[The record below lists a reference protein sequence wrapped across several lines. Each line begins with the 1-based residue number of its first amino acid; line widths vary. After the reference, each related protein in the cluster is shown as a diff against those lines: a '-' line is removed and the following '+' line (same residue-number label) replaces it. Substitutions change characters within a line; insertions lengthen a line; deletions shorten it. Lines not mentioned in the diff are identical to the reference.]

1 MDKSVEYEVGSS
13 VAVLLMHSPPPIR
26 ALVCRKKVNLN
37 LLQVHQLQEVDYN
50 VGHCG

>member
-13 VAVLLMHSPPPIR
+13 VAVLLMHSPPIR
-26 ALVCRKKVNLN
+26 ALVCLKKVNLN
-37 LLQVHQLQEVDYN
+37 LLRVHQLQEVDYN